1 MIKLTLHFSSVA
13 AARKALNEL
22 PEDLFAHVGEI
33 TPAPEKPAPKQKAEP
48 KVAKPEPVVTPPTV
62 EAPAVLEQKAES
74 SAPAVD
80 YPTLQKAV
88 FALAGKSR
96 EAASEVAKSFGVP
109 TFKTLDES
117 RWAEALAAVNAKI
130 AELG

>member
-33 TPAPEKPAPKQKAEP
+33 TPVPEKPAPKQKP
-48 KVAKPEPVVTPPTV
+48 AKPEPVVTPPTV
-62 EAPAVLEQKAES
+62 EAPVVLEQKAES

-96 EAASEVAKSFGVP
+96 EAAAEVAKSFGVP

-117 RWAEALAAVNAKI
+117 RWGEALTAVNAKI